1 MNKFTKYPHLYEPI
15 KIGKITAK
23 NRIEVPPMGPK
34 LGTIDFRVTEQ
45 QLAFYEE
52 RAMSGAAIITVPD
65 TSVDHQTGT
74 TNAQNYYINGQKSVC
89 ELKKLVN
96 VIHRHGA
103 LASIELN
110 HGGWEANGCEGT
122 AFTVSEIPTEVSILP
137 EFQMKGEL
145 KVMTE
150 EDIQYVIG
158 KYAEAAAVCKAA
170 GFDMVMIHAAHG
182 SLPAQFISPQ
192 GNHRTD
198 RYGGDADKRMTFHK
212 ELFGAIRAAV
222 GPDFPVEVRVSG
234 QEWEPDGMKT
244 EDVIYYLKEIQ
255 HLIDLVHVSSG
266 FGACLQAL
274 SPYYF
279 PRNVHVEAAAKIKAA
294 LDIPVNVVSA
304 IVTLENAEN
313 LIAEGKVDMVAM
325 GRTGLADPKAFEK
338 GCRGL
343 TDDDIRP
350 CVRCSHCQSNVAI
363 LEQIGCT
370 VNPRLGAELSYPLGR
385 KPARKKKVVIVG
397 GGPGGMEAAR
407 DAVEQ
412 GHEVVLFEKSD
423 KLGGMLPT
431 ISAQSF
437 KGEFRRYYEWAVRAT
452 MSCGA
457 DIRLNTTA
465 TPELIAAE
473 KPDAVIIAVGGKAI
487 VLPSIPLS
495 EKVVLVDDVDAGTA
509 KVGERVVIAGGGVAG
524 VECAMELADAGKQV
538 TIVDMKPIN
547 LWAGVLPLHY
557 FLRMALLEQKG
568 VACIPDT
575 GVVKETEGGILVK
588 DKDGNE
594 RELPAD
600 TVILAI
606 GKKPDSKLVEELSSV
621 VPETYVIGTAKHDGE
636 VYNATHDAF
645 YAVMEL

>member
-234 QEWEPDGMKT
+234 QEWELDGMKT